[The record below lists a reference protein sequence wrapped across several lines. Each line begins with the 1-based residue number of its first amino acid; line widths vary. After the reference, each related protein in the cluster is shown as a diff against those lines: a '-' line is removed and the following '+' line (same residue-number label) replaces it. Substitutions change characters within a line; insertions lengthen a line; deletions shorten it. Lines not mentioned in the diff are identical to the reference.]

1 MLAAWRYIAADFLR
15 DYSIDLEKELATLSW
30 RKFLVLLSGLNPYG
44 ALAAHYDAELKRQN
58 AEPAADA
65 ETQRQQ
71 AADVWSALKLL

>member
-15 DYSIDLEKELATLSW
+15 DYNIDLEKELATLSW

-44 ALAAHYDAELKRQN
+44 ALATHYDSELKKQN